1 MDELDEI
8 IKQINDEFGEGTITT
23 ADKIDPPENPYRD
36 FMDRN
41 PMAGGGRIGFVKGRL
56 VERGPKKGKY
66 AVSYKKTVGPK
77 KLKNVTD
84 YFDTEELANEFIAER
99 KKRHGGKRP
108 KSGAEFKAGK
118 RITLTEN
125 QIKKIQNNL
134 PDGITLRTDF
144 PGNPVY
150 VLSKSDGRKNSIKKS
165 VAMSNKNYLKDEG
178 LDSLKTDLDNFM
190 NTYLPNRLT
199 EEKFEQL
206 RYLDENIN
214 LTQEEFAKK
223 LNNLGYRSYG
233 EVPFTQRSVGRL
245 DQKIGNIKRKS
256 YTLAEQTQFLKNSLD
271 PDEFKAIKN
280 LNLPKDQEESLIR
293 KKANSIRSRD
303 ARLNERGVFAR
314 GNSREAK
321 LFANF
326 YRAHTTSNRILI
338 GGEFN
343 GKDLSKRKNWPRDA
357 NGNVDW
363 GAKGPDG
370 KPAWKSVVFTDTQT
384 PKGPV
389 KFTFDNLKNQV
400 DDAFGSGHFTRST
413 TAYVTQ
419 TQAYKEYG
427 GRDIAKKN
435 IIAEYKKKYKGA
447 TPSDAYIEAR
457 ITSEAPGQ
465 VHHWAEGGIG
475 ADPYKV
481 QFVSKSANQA
491 VGKAELTYNKELRA
505 AKNNPELIKIA
516 QDKFKKTINQISN
529 EMGGIKYTVGGQ
541 IIGKAS
547 TVESAYGFELN
558 KNQLDDLLLK
568 LSGQIDPD
576 CAGAIK
582 QASKDGGRIGLK
594 TVGSPAFCKT
604 KARNYMS
611 QELING
617 IGTQQNAKTS
627 LIKRIIAGSANFL
640 KQNLSPKELL
650 KMENL
655 IGKPALYGAIGFET
669 ALVADDVLRKGKPLN
684 VAAAESLFGTVLN
697 LDADAAKAKNLL
709 ESNVQLSP
717 AAKEYAQN
725 IIDYDRYRKN
735 ELSFPSSLIA
745 KSMPGSDRYFKMQ
758 QDLKNKIMTTPET
771 GALDYQSALTESE
784 AIFKAK
790 PKDLFG
796 FEIDSPDAPE
806 VTPLTNKLARPSRTR
821 GPMTAKQDM
830 KIDLTPITYKNFEPN
845 IPSKEEL
852 EEGLRNIG
860 MIGQDEI
867 ITDEAYQQK
876 FYKPEEF
883 SQLFQLPSFTGAN
896 QRFEKGGR
904 AGFKRGTP
912 KSMLR
917 KGILELIDDTVK
929 STPKD
934 TTSTLDKLIKKTLDE
949 DFLDKKDTIIDTLN
963 AKIARERKNFP
974 YNQQVF
980 EEPSQLDFYDAITK
994 SNFRTKTGPFFDYQK
1009 RKNKAGG
1016 GLLKQAGDRSGP
1028 PPESGPNPQG
1038 LQGLLNRVKKI

>member
-1 MDELDEI
+1 MYRA
-8 IKQINDEFGEGTITT
+8 
-23 ADKIDPPENPYRD
+23 ADKFFGPTGIIRKSAVGEAEHALARSFDFLNP
-36 FMDRN
+36 DRQLAINSIVDGDLNQFKKNLFDIPVKNYFNEYNN
-41 PMAGGGRIGFVKGRL
+41 PNTTKARR
-56 VERGPKKGKY
+56 VE
-66 AVSYKKTVGPK
+66 
-77 KLKNVTD
+77 LKNLI
-84 YFDTEELANEFIAER
+84 EER
-99 KKRHGGKRP
+99 KKVMNALTGGQ
-108 KSGAEFKAGK
+108 KSGIVAGDIVNFRYGANEITATSSVKPIDTLFKEGK
-118 RITLTEN
+118 FNIDDYIERGNKYTEAF
-125 QIKKIQNNL
+125 QAVTKDIDIKK
-134 PDGITLRTDF
+134 DF
-144 PGNPVY
+144 
-150 VLSKSDGRKNSIKKS
+150 SKPI
-165 VAMSNKNYLKDEG
+165 
-178 LDSLKTDLDNFM
+178 
-190 NTYLPNRLT
+190 
-199 EEKFEQL
+199 
-206 RYLDENIN
+206 
-214 LTQEEFAKK
+214 
-223 LNNLGYRSYG
+223 
-233 EVPFTQRSVGRL
+233 
-245 DQKIGNIKRKS
+245 
-256 YTLAEQTQFLKNSLD
+256 
-271 PDEFKAIKN
+271 
-280 LNLPKDQEESLIR
+280 
-293 KKANSIRSRD
+293 
-303 ARLNERGVFAR
+303 
-314 GNSREAK
+314 
-321 LFANF
+321 
-326 YRAHTTSNRILI
+326 
-338 GGEFN
+338 
-343 GKDLSKRKNWPRDA
+343 
-357 NGNVDW
+357 
-363 GAKGPDG
+363 
-370 KPAWKSVVFTDTQT
+370 
-384 PKGPV
+384 
-389 KFTFDNLKNQV
+389 
-400 DDAFGSGHFTRST
+400 
-413 TAYVTQ
+413 
-419 TQAYKEYG
+419 
-427 GRDIAKKN
+427 
-435 IIAEYKKKYKGA
+435 
-447 TPSDAYIEAR
+447 
-457 ITSEAPGQ
+457 
-465 VHHWAEGGIG
+465 
-475 ADPYKV
+475 
-481 QFVSKSANQA
+481 
-491 VGKAELTYNKELRA
+491 
-505 AKNNPELIKIA
+505 
-516 QDKFKKTINQISN
+516 
-529 EMGGIKYTVGGQ
+529 
-541 IIGKAS
+541 
-547 TVESAYGFELN
+547 N

-568 LSGQIDPD
+568 LSGQIDRD

-594 TVGSPAFCKT
+594 TIGSRDVCIT

-627 LIKRIIAGSANFL
+627 LIKRILAGSANFL

-655 IGKPALYGAIGFET
+655 IGKPALYGAAAFET
-669 ALVADDVLRKGKPLN
+669 GLVADDVLRKGKPLN

-709 ESNVQLSP
+709 ESNAQLSP
-717 AAKEYAQN
+717 AAQEYAQN

-735 ELSFPSSLIA
+735 ELSFPSSLVA
-745 KSMPGSDRYFKMQ
+745 KSMPGSDKYFKMQ
-758 QDLKNKIMTTPET
+758 EDLKNKIMTTPDT
-771 GALDYQSALTESE
+771 GALDYQSSLTESE

-806 VTPLTNKLARPSRTR
+806 VTPLTNKFAQPPGRRV

-852 EEGLRNIG
+852 EKGLRNIG

-883 SQLFQLPSFTGAN
+883 SQLFQVPSFTGAN

-934 TTSTLDKLIKKTLDE
+934 TTSTLDKLIKRTLDE

-1038 LQGLLNRVKKI
+1038 LQGLLNRVKRV

>member
-1 MDELDEI
+1 MEDLQDKIIELMDLFD
-8 IKQINDEFGEGTITT
+8 GEVTT
-23 ADKIDPPENPYRD
+23 ADKIDRPQRALDREAIDD
-36 FMDRN
+36 FMKRN
-41 PMAGGGRIGFVKGRL
+41 PMTGGGRIGFVKGRL
-56 VERGPKKGKY
+56 VQRGPKKGKY
-66 AVSYKKTVGPK
+66 AVSYTKTVGLNK
-77 KLKNVTD
+77 KENVTD

-99 KKRHGGKRP
+99 KKRHGGKRS

-134 PDGITLRTDF
+134 PDGITLRTDL

-150 VLSKSDGRKNSIKKS
+150 VLSKSDGRKNSVKKS
-165 VAMSNKNYLKDEG
+165 VSMSNKNYLKDEG
-178 LDSLKTDLDNFM
+178 LDLLKTDLDNFM

-271 PDEFKAIKN
+271 PNEFKAIKD

-293 KKANSIRSRD
+293 KRANSIRSRD

-568 LSGQIDPD
+568 LSGQIDED

-582 QASKDGGRIGLK
+582 QASKDGGRIGLQAI
-594 TVGSPAFCKT
+594 GSKDVCIT
-604 KARNYMS
+604 KAKNYARD
-611 QELING
+611 QV
-617 IGTQQNAKTS
+617 AKGVTDKGVKGS
-627 LIKRIIAGSANFL
+627 LIKRIFSATNNFVKSALDPKELFDIKKQFFSKGALASLPIFDAGIAAYEATAMNKPVKEAISNTFTFGSIPRAMGIGL
-640 KQNLSPKELL
+640 DQPDVLQAKQLLNNPNLSPA
-650 KMENL
+650 
-655 IGKPALYGAIGFET
+655 G
-669 ALVADDVLRKGKPLN
+669 
-684 VAAAESLFGTVLN
+684 
-697 LDADAAKAKNLL
+697 
-709 ESNVQLSP
+709 
-717 AAKEYAQN
+717 KEYAQLL
-725 IIDYDRYRKN
+725 IDLNDYAN
-735 ELSFPSSLIA
+735 LT
-745 KSMPGSDRYFKMQ
+745 
-758 QDLKNKIMTTPET
+758 KNKQRVL
-771 GALDYQSALTESE
+771 GS
-784 AIFKAK
+784 
-790 PKDLFG
+790 
-796 FEIDSPDAPE
+796 
-806 VTPLTNKLARPSRTR
+806 
-821 GPMTAKQDM
+821 
-830 KIDLTPITYKNFEPN
+830 
-845 IPSKEEL
+845 L
-852 EEGLRNIG
+852 E
-860 MIGQDEI
+860 M
-867 ITDEAYQQK
+867 
-876 FYKPEEF
+876 
-883 SQLFQLPSFTGAN
+883 
-896 QRFEKGGR
+896 KGG
-904 AGFKRGTP
+904 AGTMPP
-912 KSMLR
+912 K
-917 KGILELIDDTVK
+917 E
-929 STPKD
+929 
-934 TTSTLDKLIKKTLDE
+934 
-949 DFLDKKDTIIDTLN
+949 
-963 AKIARERKNFP
+963 
-974 YNQQVF
+974 F
-980 EEPSQLDFYDAITK
+980 EQFSNEAITK
-994 SNFRTKTGPFFDYQK
+994 LENKIKNASTAGRFDY
-1009 RKNKAGG
+1009 
-1016 GLLKQAGDRSGP
+1016 
-1028 PPESGPNPQG
+1028 ES
-1038 LQGLLNRVKKI
+1038 LLN